1 MSQFGGAK
9 ATPYEAHQMLKDKEH
24 LLLFPGGK
32 GEVTTDRSGQKF
44 RLHWREHADYVAM
57 AQVSVCLSISIPA
70 PTCLECVAVSGV
82 GRHCQESAAH
92 GAELG
97 GDRGAVAGDELAVLS
112 WTSTGGQRRRC
123 PWCLVRKKQWDS
135 CGRY

>member
-1 MSQFGGAK
+1 MCLQFGGAK

-57 AQVSVCLSISIPA
+57 AQVR
-70 PTCLECVAVSGV
+70 VSPFLHYHLF
-82 GRHCQESAAH
+82 R
-92 GAELG
+92 LM
-97 GDRGAVAGDELAVLS
+97 
-112 WTSTGGQRRRC
+112 
-123 PWCLVRKKQWDS
+123 PN
-135 CGRY
+135 